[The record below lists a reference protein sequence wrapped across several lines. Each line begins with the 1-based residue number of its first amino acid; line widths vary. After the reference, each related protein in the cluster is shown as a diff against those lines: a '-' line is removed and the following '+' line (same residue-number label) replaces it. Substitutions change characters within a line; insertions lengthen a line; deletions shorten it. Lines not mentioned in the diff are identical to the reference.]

1 MTELLRRAIAQIE
14 KLPDEQ
20 QDAIALKLLNELEDE
35 QAWRTRFEA
44 TTDQQW
50 DRLAA
55 TIRQEIANGETVPL
69 DDVFPSTPI
78 TAH

>member
-1 MTELLRRAIAQIE
+1 MAEIE
-14 KLPDEQ
+14 KRSDDQ
-20 QDAIALKLLNELEDE
+20 QDAIALKLLNELQDE

-69 DDVFPSTPI
+69 DDVFPV
-78 TAH
+78 

>member
-20 QDAIALKLLNELEDE
+20 QDAIALQLLNELQDE
-35 QAWRTRFEA
+35 QAWQTRFEA

-69 DDVFPSTPI
+69 DDVFPS
-78 TAH
+78 